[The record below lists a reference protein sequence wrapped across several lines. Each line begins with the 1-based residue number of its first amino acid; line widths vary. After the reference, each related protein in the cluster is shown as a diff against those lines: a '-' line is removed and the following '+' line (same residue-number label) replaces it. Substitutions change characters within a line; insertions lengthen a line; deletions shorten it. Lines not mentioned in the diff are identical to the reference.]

1 MLSRQKEKQNLEF
14 GAKTSLIAIVRILGL
29 AVLKAVV
36 GAYTGMV
43 VLIADALASFA
54 DVLGLVATY
63 IGLKISEKSA
73 DKGFRYG
80 YYKVETITSLVVSFI
95 ILYFGVVIFIDSLKT
110 FYEPGESSN
119 QILGVIVVAVAVI
132 QSIYLAKK
140 LKKAGKKINS
150 TSLINCGKDKLLDV
164 YVQFAVVIGVGANYF
179 KIPYLEGSVGMA
191 ISIMTLKVGYDST
204 KESLFFLLDYFDDQ
218 ELIEKI
224 RQTITKD
231 SKIIKSISE
240 IRMRRAGTFI
250 FGEAVVDINPYSET
264 KEIRTALKNLN
275 DKIVNMDEYIKHF
288 SLLISIPKPRR
299 IRVAVPIKKYKGM
312 KSEIADNMEET
323 NAYIFADIRKEK
335 IIEHSTGKFAFKNGN
350 FKEMTDYFV
359 EHKADI
365 IINNNMHSLLFYN
378 LRHLNHIMV
387 YPNFENVKD
396 VESTIKLLII
406 DT

>member
-1 MLSRQKEKQNLEF
+1 MLSRKKERQNLEF
-14 GAKTSLIAIVRILGL
+14 GAKTSLIVIVRIIGL
-29 AVLKAVV
+29 ALLKAMV

-54 DVLGLVATY
+54 DVLGLAATY
-63 IGLKISEKSA
+63 IGLKISGKSA

-95 ILYFGVVIFIDSLKT
+95 ILYFGVVIFMDSLET
-110 FYEPGESSN
+110 FYKPADSSN

-132 QSIYLAKK
+132 QSIYLAKR
-140 LKKAGKKINS
+140 LKRAGKKINS
-150 TSLINCGKDKLLDV
+150 TSLINCGKDKVIDV
-164 YVQFAVVIGVGANYF
+164 YVQFAVLIGVGANYF
-179 KIPYLEGSVGMA
+179 RIPYLEGAVGMA
-191 ISIMTLKVGYDST
+191 ISVMTLKVGYDST

-250 FGEAVVDINPYSET
+250 FGEAVVDISPYSET

-299 IRVAVPIKKYKGM
+299 IRVAVPVKKYQGL

-323 NAYIFADIRKEK
+323 KAYVFVDIRKRK
-335 IIEHSTGKFAFKNGN
+335 IIEHSTSKFRFKNKN
-350 FKEMTDYFV
+350 FKDMTDFFID
-359 EHKADI
+359 HKVHI

-396 VESTIKLLII
+396 VENTVKLLVI